1 MSTPPLFPDLEG
13 DGPAGRPP
21 AGPGPA
27 PPPRLRRPDRE
38 QMLMRPCSVDELIGD
53 DHDARLVWRLVET
66 WDLAAFLAAVRARG
80 ETPGRAAT
88 DPRLL
93 VALWL
98 YAATQ
103 GVAGGRELARLCESS
118 DPYRWLCGTVPVN
131 YHMLN
136 DFRVGHEAAVSGLL
150 TRMLA
155 VLIHGGLVT
164 VSRIAQDGTRVR
176 AGAGANSFKR
186 RDAIERA
193 LQQAEAHLEVIRKQ
207 AERAED
213 AAERHRAAEERAA
226 LRKVERMNQSLQ
238 ELAKVEE
245 AKAQQKAKPT
255 RANPPRASTT
265 DPDARFMRMPD
276 GGTRPAYNVQLA
288 VDAGSRAIVGVDVT
302 NAGSDAGLA
311 GPMRRSVEART
322 NEVVKEHLV
331 DGGYV
336 KLDELDRAAAA
347 ERPVT
352 MTCRCQGP
360 GRRGPTRTSRSGPTA
375 RGSRRGAAAW
385 RRLRPRRFTGSRGD
399 GRDGERGA
407 EDRARADAVPGPRAA
422 QGALRGAV
430 EMRLA
435 YNVMHFGWQLLSLAA

>member
-1 MSTPPLFPDLEG
+1 
-13 DGPAGRPP
+13 
-21 AGPGPA
+21 
-27 PPPRLRRPDRE
+27 
-38 QMLMRPCSVDELIGD
+38 MLMRPCSIDELIGD
-53 DHDARLVWRLVET
+53 DHDARLVWQLVET
-66 WDLAAFLAAVRARG
+66 WDLAAFLATIRARG

-88 DPRLL
+88 DPKLL

-136 DFRVGHEAAVSGLL
+136 DFRVDHEAGLKGLL

-186 RDAIERA
+186 RDTIERA
-193 LQQAEAHLEVIRKQ
+193 LQQAQAHLEITARQ

-213 AAERHRAAEERAA
+213 AGERRRAAEARAA
-226 LRKVERMNQSLQ
+226 QRKVDRLNRSLE

-255 RANPPRASTT
+255 KTNPPRASTT
-265 DPDARFMRMPD
+265 DPEARFMRMPD
-276 GGTRPAYNVQLA
+276 GGNRPAYNVQLA
-288 VDAGSRAIVGVDVT
+288 VDTESRAIVGVDVT

-311 GPMRRSVEART
+311 EPMRGQVEERT
-322 NEVVKEHLV
+322 DGTVEQQLI

-336 KLDELDRAAAA
+336 KLEDLDRAAAA
-347 ERPVT
+347 EPPVT
-352 MTCRCQGP
+352 MYMPVPKPRKEETDPHRP
-360 GRRGPTRTSRSGPTA
+360 KKTDSDA
-375 RGSRRGAAAW
+375 VAEW
-385 RRLRPRRFTGSRGD
+385 RVRMGTPEAKAIYKERASTIETVNAELK
-399 GRDGERGA
+399 GERGLTPF
-407 EDRARADAVPGPRAA
+407 RV
-422 QGALRGAV
+422 RGLPKVRCVTLWCA
-430 EMRLA
+430 LA
-435 YNVMHFGWQLLSLAA
+435 YNVMHFGWQMLSLGT